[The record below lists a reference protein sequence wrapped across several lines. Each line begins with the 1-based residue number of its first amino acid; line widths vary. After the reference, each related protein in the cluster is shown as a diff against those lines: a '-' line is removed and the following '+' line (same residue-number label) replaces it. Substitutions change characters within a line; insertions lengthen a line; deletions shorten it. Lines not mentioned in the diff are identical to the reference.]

1 MPPLFY
7 RLCIKLEYRLTKFFF
22 LLCKT
27 NKKVVLISN
36 AKFATGATYTLL
48 LPLVPLLPLCLC
60 VMSFILG
67 VWHYC
72 SCPQS
77 VSELLRYFTARQLFV
92 YALFFFFSFSRRV
105 SRSSPSA
112 FITKVDAHTMGDN
125 VKRFCFLQHTT

>member
-1 MPPLFY
+1 M
-7 RLCIKLEYRLTKFFF
+7 
-22 LLCKT
+22 
-27 NKKVVLISN
+27 LISN

-48 LPLVPLLPLCLC
+48 LPFVPLLPLCVC

-72 SCPQS
+72 SCLQS
-77 VSELLRYFTARQLFV
+77 VSELLRYFTATQLFV
-92 YALFFFFSFSRRV
+92 YALFFSSSRRV

-125 VKRFCFLQHTT
+125 VKRFCFLQHTSLS

>member
-7 RLCIKLEYRLTKFFF
+7 LLCIKLQYRLTKSF
-22 LLCKT
+22 LLCKA

-48 LPLVPLLPLCLC
+48 LPFVPLLPFCVC

-72 SCPQS
+72 ICLQC

-92 YALFFFFSFSRRV
+92 YALFSFSRRV
-105 SRSSPSA
+105 SRSSPST

-125 VKRFCFLQHTT
+125 VKRFCFLQHTFF